1 MDDVYDIERRF
12 IGKVPDFGS
21 TGRRIPLK
29 HQTKEIQTTAEPASA
44 TRNHIQFIEWEK
56 EYFTWLHG
64 IRFILYLNDR
74 IR

>member
-44 TRNHIQFIEWEK
+44 TRNHIQFIE
-56 EYFTWLHG
+56 
-64 IRFILYLNDR
+64 
-74 IR
+74 